1 MSGIIDTPGL
11 VTPNPNV
18 IQTPGVAT
26 PSIASSSYTAPV
38 ARTVDPAQET
48 VAGQMKGLIQD
59 NSPLIQMART
69 GANQQMNQR
78 GLLNSSL
85 AITAG
90 DQAAY
95 QAALPIAQADANVYG
110 NAANL
115 NNTTTNQSLAARD
128 QAQTATSVA
137 NTAQTNDIAK
147 ANLSADTQKNIATTE
162 ANYKT
167 GQQLQGSAAG
177 LQSNYATQRTQIMQN
192 TTMDAAS
199 KSAAL
204 NALNAQYKSDLNLL
218 GSVAGIDLTSV
229 LNGV

>member
-1 MSGIIDTPGL
+1 MANNIQLGMIDAP
-11 VTPNPNV
+11 
-18 IQTPGVAT
+18 AT
-26 PSIASSSYTAPV
+26 ASSSYTAPV
-38 ARTVDPAQET
+38 ARTVEAPRET
-48 VAGQMKGLIQD
+48 VAGQMQGLIQD
-59 NSPLIQMART
+59 NSPYIQMART
-69 GANQQMNQR
+69 GAKQQMNSR
-78 GLLNSSL
+78 GLLNSSM
-85 AITAG
+85 AVSAG
-90 DQAAY
+90 DAAAY

-115 NNTTTNQSLAARD
+115 TNTTLNQSLADRD
-128 QAQTATSVA
+128 KAQTATSVTNA
-137 NTAQTNDIAK
+137 AQTNDIAK
-147 ANLSADTQKNIATTE
+147 ANLSADTQKTIATTE

-199 KSAAL
+199 KTAAL
-204 NALNAQYKSDLNLL
+204 NALDAQYKSDVNLL